1 MFIISYNIPF
11 DKVDEYIESGM
22 RTKEAIGLV
31 AKEMACKKN
40 ELYEAYHKR

>member
-1 MFIISYNIPF
+1 
-11 DKVDEYIESGM
+11 M

-40 ELYEAYHKR
+40 ELYEAYHKRVIRNWIGSTKSWL